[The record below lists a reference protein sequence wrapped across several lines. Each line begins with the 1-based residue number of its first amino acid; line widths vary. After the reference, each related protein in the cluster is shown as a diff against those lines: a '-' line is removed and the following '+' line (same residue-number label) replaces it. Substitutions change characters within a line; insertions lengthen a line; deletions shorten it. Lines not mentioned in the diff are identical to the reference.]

1 MMRRGAEE
9 PRSHGSV
16 SRVGSSP
23 HSQPILDPS
32 RSRLIFDATLT
43 PW

>member
-1 MMRRGAEE
+1 MMRREAME
-9 PRSHGSV
+9 PWIGFKGS
-16 SRVGSSP
+16 VGSSP